1 MPPMLTLRPLPSR
14 PSGPPALAEASFQ
27 PFGPLPDAP
36 KSPEKPEEGERPY
49 CGPWDYLDDWLSF
62 QRGLITAFRSG
73 APPPADPAERLTCL
87 LARTEATLEVGAD
100 LPLERF
106 VRKNGLD
113 LVDRLLL
120 VALVCDALSPNSD
133 GGLRM
138 CDLTTAAGASTFEA
152 QEIVRARIEDCGA
165 LRAAELLESDMDVS
179 ALKRY
184 YRLAPRMRA
193 LLVRGQREDPLVGV
207 NDTRALD
214 LLCAKVGSLGCTLV
228 ATSACERHPG
238 WYAALPDSR
247 QWVAWGGP
255 AREVRDILESLQNRP
270 SHRFT
275 KVAAEASLNE
285 AERLLLAILV
295 HACWSGATDVG
306 AGIASAAIE
315 RVLGREVSPEHLTS
329 AKCRLVFHELV
340 EVSDERDPSLRSL
353 WLTSE
358 AAGRILVGA
367 PAVRKA
373 EVEAGG
379 QDEGKSGLWVEVD
392 PRKKLADLVLP
403 PEQLEEVLAAL
414 ENVRSS
420 YLIFHDWGFGGASY
434 CGDGSILLLEGPPG
448 TGKTFAAEA
457 LAGELGVPLLRASVE
472 RLTSKWFG
480 RTEKQIAR
488 LFAESLK
495 QNAVLLLDEADSLL
509 SARVETE
516 QAHHARH
523 VNILLQEVEAYTGIL
538 VLTTNRAGAL
548 DPALERRLTAHVRF
562 EVPGPVEREQLWRKL
577 LPYRAPTDGLPDYK
591 GLAERYVLTGSE
603 IRSACLAAARK
614 AARRGDIEQV
624 IRQAD
629 LEAAAK
635 KARKREEQAVGFLR
649 GSTARIGRE
658 SRIGLYA
665 EVKS

>member
-1 MPPMLTLRPLPSR
+1 
-14 PSGPPALAEASFQ
+14 
-27 PFGPLPDAP
+27 LPDAP
-36 KSPEKPEEGERPY
+36 KSAEKPEEGERPY
-49 CGPWDYLDDWLSF
+49 CGSWDYLDDWLSF
-62 QRGLITAFRSG
+62 QRGLITAFRAG
-73 APPPADPAERLTCL
+73 TLPPADPAERLTCL

-106 VRKNGLD
+106 IRKNGLD

-120 VALVCDALSPNSD
+120 VALLSDALSPNSD

-152 QEIVRARIEDCGA
+152 QEIVRTRIEDCGA
-165 LRAAELLESDMDVS
+165 LRTAELLESDMDTS

-193 LLVRGQREDPLVGV
+193 LLLRGQKEDPLVGV
-207 NDTRALD
+207 SDARALD

-228 ATSACERHPG
+228 TAAACERHPG
-238 WYAALPDSR
+238 WYASLPDSR

-255 AREVRDILESLQNRP
+255 AREVRDILESLQKRP

-275 KVAAEASLNE
+275 KAAAEAYLNE
-285 AERLLLAILV
+285 AERLFLAILV
-295 HACWSGATDVG
+295 HACWSGSADIG

-315 RVLGREVSPEHLTS
+315 RVFGKEVSPEHLTS
-329 AKCRLVFHELV
+329 EKCRLVYHGLV
-340 EVSDERDPSLRSL
+340 EVSTESDPSRRSL
-353 WLTSE
+353 SLTSE
-358 AAGRILVGA
+358 AAGNILVGA
-367 PAVRKA
+367 PGVRKA
-373 EVEAGG
+373 EAVADGR
-379 QDEGKSGLWVEVD
+379 DEGKGGLWVEVS
-392 PRKKLADLVLP
+392 PKKKLADLVLP
-403 PEQLEEVLAAL
+403 PERLEEVLAAL
-414 ENVRSS
+414 ENVRSAD
-420 YLIFHDWGFGGASY
+420 LIFHDWGFGGASY

-448 TGKTFAAEA
+448 TGKTLAAEA
-457 LAGELGVPLLRASVE
+457 LAGELGVPLLRASFE

-480 RTEKQIAR
+480 QTEKQISR

-523 VNILLQEVEAYTGIL
+523 VNTLLQEVEAYTGIL

-591 GLAERYVLTGSE
+591 GLAERYVLTGSA
-603 IRSACLAAARK
+603 IRSACLAAARA
-614 AARRGDIEQV
+614 AARRGGVEQV

-635 KARKREEQAVGFLR
+635 RALKREEPAVGFLR
-649 GSTARIGRE
+649 GSAGRTGRE
-658 SRIGLYA
+658 PRIGLYA